1 MALENM
7 LLAAIDLGLVTHP
20 MAAVCEDKLRE
31 LAYTNAWGEPF

>member
-7 LLAAIDLGLVTHP
+7 LL
-20 MAAVCEDKLRE
+20 AAVCEDKLRE